1 MKDILPKRFFVL
13 FVAAVTAVL
22 FLFAGSALAEPDIS
36 GQWQSNLGVVYTLT
50 QIGDK
55 FTWHMPSTNQTG
67 FGDIDGTNV
76 SAVWPIG
83 FATGTVTV
91 DAANR
96 GITINWSNGVI
107 FTRPASPSPTPPTP
121 AYTWEQIGT
130 AASAIYAGGNRLFAT
145 NPGSGDI
152 YEYNGTPGSWTKVG
166 GPGNMF
172 AVGGN
177 GQIYG
182 LSPDLS
188 GVWKYNNSPMNWT
201 QIGGPASKI
210 YARGDK
216 LFATNPS
223 TGDIYQYNGTPNSW
237 TKVGGPGN
245 MFAVGG
251 MGQLYGISP
260 DMSGVWK
267 YDGTPMNWT
276 KIGGPAS
283 KIYAGGNKLFATNPG
298 SGDIYQ
304 YNGTPN
310 SWTKVG
316 GPGYTFTVGG
326 NGQLYGISPDMSGV
340 WKYSGTPMNWSI
352 IGEGAYAIA
361 AAGNNLFG
369 IQSGTLTVW
378 RYVP

>member
-36 GQWQSNLGVVYTLT
+36 GQWQSNLGVVYTIT

-107 FTRPASPSPTPPTP
+107 FTRPASSPPPPPTP

-152 YEYNGTPGSWTKVG
+152 YEYNGTPG
-166 GPGNMF
+166 
-172 AVGGN
+172 
-177 GQIYG
+177 
-182 LSPDLS
+182 
-188 GVWKYNNSPMNWT
+188 
-201 QIGGPASKI
+201 
-210 YARGDK
+210 
-216 LFATNPS
+216 
-223 TGDIYQYNGTPNSW
+223 SW

-310 SWTKVG
+310 SWTKAG